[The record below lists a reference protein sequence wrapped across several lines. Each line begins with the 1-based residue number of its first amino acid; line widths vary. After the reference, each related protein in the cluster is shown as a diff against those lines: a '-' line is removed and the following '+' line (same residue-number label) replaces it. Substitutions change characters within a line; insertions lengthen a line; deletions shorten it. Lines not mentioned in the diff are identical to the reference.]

1 MSRIR
6 LFSKMI
12 ESNKRF
18 WLDINKKED
27 DNGCLLYE
35 SFYNEPAMIYGIAKT
50 ALTIANIKGLKPLC
64 LVPLKTNKAN
74 SNLIYSM
81 NNNVLGRKKD
91 FLSTSIKN
99 IFPILKYIFSIQNKQ
114 DLLNLKIEE
123 YEIGKYIYDAMLITF
138 KIPEIT
144 IINTSIRKR
153 ILLEI
158 CYFFY
163 FKKLIDQYKI
173 KMIVL
178 GDNVYRY
185 GLLFELAKYNKIECI
200 TPVNLNAFS
209 MRKYES
215 FSEFNIHDRKPENS
229 IIDKLDLNI
238 VKKYIDNY
246 FSKRFSANLEQHD
259 VLKAFSKSKKIYT
272 KEEIVKQYDLNP
284 SLPIIIIMNHI
295 FSDAPH
301 AYPDGLYDDYKEW
314 LISTVKALQKN
325 KKINFLIKEH
335 PSADLYSEKGVINSI
350 LKELKCENYLLKDDV
365 HSLTVLNE
373 FDVVI
378 TCGGTIGQ
386 EFIYKGKPVVLGAKP
401 PYSGFGFTTE
411 PKTKDEYEKLL
422 SCGAENIPLLSSE
435 QRENANK
442 VIYHDFVLLNNYS
455 DDLEIG
461 GQRFYM
467 GREFDNDTF
476 YENILKYNTIPLED
490 QKIYRLLEKFI
501 GSDNKHLLRDLDE

>member
-1 MSRIR
+1 M
-6 LFSKMI
+6 
-12 ESNKRF
+12 
-18 WLDINKKED
+18 
-27 DNGCLLYE
+27 
-35 SFYNEPAMIYGIAKT
+35 
-50 ALTIANIKGLKPLC
+50 
-64 LVPLKTNKAN
+64 
-74 SNLIYSM
+74 
-81 NNNVLGRKKD
+81 
-91 FLSTSIKN
+91 
-99 IFPILKYIFSIQNKQ
+99 
-114 DLLNLKIEE
+114 
-123 YEIGKYIYDAMLITF
+123 
-138 KIPEIT
+138 
-144 IINTSIRKR
+144 
-153 ILLEI
+153 
-158 CYFFY
+158 
-163 FKKLIDQYKI
+163 
-173 KMIVL
+173 
-178 GDNVYRY
+178 
-185 GLLFELAKYNKIECI
+185 
-200 TPVNLNAFS
+200 
-209 MRKYES
+209 
-215 FSEFNIHDRKPENS
+215 
-229 IIDKLDLNI
+229 
-238 VKKYIDNY
+238 
-246 FSKRFSANLEQHD
+246 
-259 VLKAFSKSKKIYT
+259 
-272 KEEIVKQYDLNP
+272 NP